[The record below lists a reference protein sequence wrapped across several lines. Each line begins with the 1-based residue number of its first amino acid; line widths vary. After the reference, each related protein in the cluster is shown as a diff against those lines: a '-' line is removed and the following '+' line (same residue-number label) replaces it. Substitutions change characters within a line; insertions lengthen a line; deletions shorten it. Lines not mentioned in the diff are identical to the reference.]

1 MKITRLYSNKPEIFQ
16 PIEFNLGLSAV
27 VAEIHAPDVRD
38 IDTHNL
44 GKTKL
49 GELIDFCLL
58 KQKSKSQFLFSVPT
72 FDSFVFF
79 IELELADGGFVT
91 VARPVNPG
99 SRVSILR
106 TETSI
111 PDAQVVP
118 AEEWDQQ
125 GLAFERARKMLDGI
139 LGWGALSPWEF
150 RKLVGYLIR
159 TQQDYQDVFQ
169 LGKFSGK
176 HQDWKPF
183 VAHLLGLG
191 SKEVRALYDQ
201 REVVE
206 HLKGKLDTLVAEWG
220 GHDDSASLDG
230 LIALK
235 KEALFSR
242 SAALETFDF
251 HEEDAR
257 VSESLVEEIE
267 QRILHANEE
276 RYELQQL
283 LARISSSLAE
293 RTITVKP
300 KQVEALFAEV
310 GVVLGEQLVRSFDE
324 LVAFNRAITAE
335 RRAALQDQA
344 ARAGDRFEALEAELL
359 DLNSHRSRALAFL
372 HESASLEKYK
382 ELSSEVSKLS
392 SELAVLEARRESAA
406 RLINLRRAHREATE
420 ELGRLES
427 EVEANLLEV
436 SGDSSSRFAR
446 LRSYFNEV
454 VSHVTGQSAI
464 LAARMNASGGLDFS
478 AEFVGESGTATSGDQ
493 GTTYKKLL
501 CIAFDLAMLR
511 SFIDVPFAR
520 FVYHDGALEQL
531 EPRKREKLLEVF
543 RQYAEYGVQI
553 VFSALD
559 SDFPGPVSD
568 SLAPNDIVIA
578 LHDEGDDGRL
588 FKMPA
593 W

>member
-1 MKITRLYSNKPEIFQ
+1 MRITRLYSNKPDIFE
-16 PIEFNLGLSAV
+16 PIEFNRGISAI

-58 KQKSKSQFLFSVPT
+58 KGKSNTQFLFKIPAFDT
-72 FDSFVFF
+72 FTFF
-79 IELELADGGFVT
+79 LEMEVEDRGFVT

-106 TETSI
+106 SELSVLDAQSI
-111 PDAQVVP
+111 P
-118 AEEWDQQ
+118 AEAWDQQ

-139 LGWGALSPWEF
+139 LGWTALAPWEY

-183 VAHLLGLG
+183 VAHLLGLESTG
-191 SKEVRALYDQ
+191 VRALYDK
-201 REVVE
+201 RAAVEV
-206 HLKGKLDTLVAEWG
+206 LKGQLDTLVAEWG

-235 KEALFSR
+235 KESLADR
-242 SAALETFDF
+242 SAALDTFNFDA
-251 HEEDAR
+251 EDAR
-257 VSESLVEEIE
+257 VSEVLAEEIE
-267 QRILHANEE
+267 QRILRANEE

-283 LARISSSLAE
+283 LARIDTSLAE
-293 RTITVKP
+293 RAITVKP
-300 KQVEALFAEV
+300 KQIETLFAEA
-310 GVVLGEQLVRSFDE
+310 GVVLGKQLVRSFDE

-335 RRAALQDQA
+335 RREALQEQA
-344 ARAGDRFEALEAELL
+344 TRAQSRMSVLSAELA
-359 DLNSHRSRALAFL
+359 DLNEQRSRALAFL
-372 HESASLEKYK
+372 QESASLEKYK
-382 ELSSEVSKLS
+382 DLSSDVSKLS

-406 RLINLRRAHREATE
+406 RLINLRREHREAAE
-420 ELGRLES
+420 ELGRIES
-427 EVEANLLEV
+427 QVEADLVNV
-436 SGDSSSRFAR
+436 SGDSSSRFAV

-454 VSHVTGQSAI
+454 VAYVTGQSAI
-464 LAARMNASGGLDFS
+464 LTVRMNGAGGLDFA

-553 VFSALD
+553 AFSALD
-559 SDFPGPVSD
+559 SDFPGAVD
-568 SLAPNDIVIA
+568 DFLEAEDIVVT
-578 LHDEGDDGRL
+578 LHDDGDDGRL

>member
-1 MKITRLYSNKPEIFQ
+1 
-16 PIEFNLGLSAV
+16 V

-58 KQKSKSQFLFSVPT
+58 KQKSKDQFLFAVPA

-79 IELELADGGFVT
+79 IELELAEGGFVT

-99 SRVSILR
+99 SRISIVR
-106 TETSI
+106 SESSI
-111 PDAQVVP
+111 ADAQLVP
-118 AEEWDQQ
+118 AEDWDQQ

-191 SKEVRALYDQ
+191 STDVRALYDQ

-206 HLKGKLDTLVAEWG
+206 QLKGKLDTLVAEWG

-235 KEALFSR
+235 KEALVSR

-257 VSESLVEEIE
+257 VSESLVDEIE
-267 QRILHANEE
+267 LRILRANEE

-300 KQVEALFAEV
+300 KQVEALFAEA
-310 GVVLGEQLVRSFDE
+310 GVILGEQL
-324 LVAFNRAITAE
+324 
-335 RRAALQDQA
+335 
-344 ARAGDRFEALEAELL
+344 GLL
-359 DLNSHRSRALAFL
+359 H
-372 HESASLEKYK
+372 
-382 ELSSEVSKLS
+382 
-392 SELAVLEARRESAA
+392 
-406 RLINLRRAHREATE
+406 
-420 ELGRLES
+420 G
-427 EVEANLLEV
+427 
-436 SGDSSSRFAR
+436 
-446 LRSYFNEV
+446 
-454 VSHVTGQSAI
+454 
-464 LAARMNASGGLDFS
+464 
-478 AEFVGESGTATSGDQ
+478 
-493 GTTYKKLL
+493 
-501 CIAFDLAMLR
+501 
-511 SFIDVPFAR
+511 
-520 FVYHDGALEQL
+520 
-531 EPRKREKLLEVF
+531 
-543 RQYAEYGVQI
+543 
-553 VFSALD
+553 
-559 SDFPGPVSD
+559 
-568 SLAPNDIVIA
+568 
-578 LHDEGDDGRL
+578 
-588 FKMPA
+588 
-593 W
+593 